1 MKLEI
6 FESHEDFPVGDVV
19 PLGATYYPEESSVAV
34 YYGKSGTN
42 FAVYAPE
49 ASLVKLCL
57 YDESED
63 TLFEKQIPM
72 HQNNRG
78 VWTVFVPEVGI
89 GAKYLFRALGEF
101 SPQTGLRFNPSK
113 VLLDPWSRGVTG
125 PVPHCEAIFG
135 YPWSDSPDR
144 DLTCSVVDS
153 ALVMPKCV
161 VMPPMESITW
171 ERPYIPDEE
180 ALVYETHVEAATRL
194 FPGIPEEIR
203 GTYRGLSH
211 PLYIAHLKSLRVN
224 RLQLLPVQYFAQPG
238 HLLDRGLQDFWGY
251 NTLLFFVPHHYGT
264 TSDPIALLKEV
275 REVVQILAENGIEVF
290 LDVVYNHTFEGNQDG
305 PTLCYKGLA
314 NRQYYY
320 LESGGRYYKNWTG
333 TGNVLAMRNPVVE
346 QLMVDSLTYWYKYI
360 GVGGFR
366 FDLAAAL
373 TRGPDG
379 HMDPSALRKLPH
391 NRALEG
397 ATLITESWDAHGGYL
412 LGQLDGFME
421 WNGAL
426 RDGLKRVIKGDGIV
440 NIVDALSGSPSLFR
454 GRGTRASQNILFY
467 HDGNP
472 LADAARYNQ
481 RHNEA
486 NHEGNRDGD
495 PHSLS
500 WNCGVE
506 GTTDDPDINRLRQRQ
521 YRNYM
526 TLFFLCPGV
535 PLIRGGDEVLQSY
548 YGNNNT
554 YCQRNL
560 GIIRWDDLLA
570 HDYRR
575 NFYEY
580 FKKLIEFRF
589 TRPLLCKR
597 HFLHNGLDI
606 RWIDGER
613 PGLRIGAVL
622 INGSAKTEAIRKT
635 GETMTAASLLILM
648 NFYTAPYTFQIP
660 SYLGNVERAMWKTV
674 INTEFERW
682 GEDDRVFSTGSAV
695 VQPSYSI
702 QVLEMVTA

>member
-6 FESHEDFPVGDVV
+6 QESHENYPVGDVS
-19 PLGATYYPEESSVAV
+19 PLGATYYPEDSSVAK
-34 YYGKSGTN
+34 YYGKLGTN

-49 ASLVKLCL
+49 ANLVKLCL
-57 YDESED
+57 FTESD
-63 TLFEKQIPM
+63 AAMVEKQIPM

-78 VWTVFVPEVGI
+78 VWTLFVTE
-89 GAKYLFRALGEF
+89 AKIRTRYMFRAFGEF
-101 SPQTGLRFNPSK
+101 NPQVGLRFNPNK
-113 VLLDPWSRGVTG
+113 VLLDPCARGVTG

-135 YPWSDSPDR
+135 YPWSDAPER
-144 DLTCSVVDS
+144 DLLCSVTDS
-153 ALVMPKCV
+153 APLMPQCV

-171 ERPYIPDEE
+171 KRPYIPDEE
-180 ALVYETHVEAATRL
+180 ALVYETHVEAATAL
-194 FPGIPEEIR
+194 FPGVPEEIR
-203 GTYRGLSH
+203 GTYRALAH
-211 PLYIAHLKSLRVN
+211 PSYIAHLKSLRVN
-224 RLQLLPVQYFAQPG
+224 RLQLLPVQLFAQPG

-264 TSDPIALLKEV
+264 TQDPIALLEEFCDVV
-275 REVVQILAENGIEVF
+275 RILAGAGIEVF

-314 NRQYYY
+314 NRHYYY

-346 QLMVDSLTYWYKYI
+346 QLMIDSLTYWYQCV
-360 GVGGFR
+360 GVAGFR

-379 HMDPSALRKLPH
+379 HIDPSALRKLPH
-391 NRALEG
+391 NRALQG

-421 WNGAL
+421 WNGVL
-426 RDGLKRVIKGDGIV
+426 RDGLKKVIRGDGIV
-440 NIVDALSGSPSLFR
+440 HIVDAISGSPSLFR

-472 LADAARYNQ
+472 LACAAKFNQ

-486 NHEGNRDGD
+486 NNEGNRDGD
-495 PHSLS
+495 PHSLA

-506 GTTDDPDINRLRQRQ
+506 GSTEDPEINRLRRRQ

-526 TLFFLCPGV
+526 TLFFLCQGV
-535 PLIRGGDEVLQSY
+535 PLIRGGDEVLQSF

-554 YCQRNL
+554 YCQKYLNV
-560 GIIRWDDLLA
+560 IRWEELLA

-575 NFYEY
+575 NFFEY
-580 FKKLIEFRF
+580 LKKLIEFRF
-589 TRPLLCKR
+589 SHPVLCKR
-597 HFLHNGLDI
+597 HFLQNGLDI
-606 RWIDGER
+606 RWIDGDR
-613 PGLRIGAVL
+613 PGLRIGAVYL
-622 INGSAKTEAIRKT
+622 NGKAQSEPIRKT
-635 GETMTAASLLILM
+635 GESFVSESFLVLM
-648 NFYTAPYTFQIP
+648 NFYTAPYSFYIP
-660 SYLGNVERAMWKTV
+660 SYIGNIERATWKTV
-674 INTEFERW
+674 INTEFENW
-682 GEDDRVFSTGSAV
+682 GEDERLYSTGSVIIQHAF
-695 VQPSYSI
+695 SI
-702 QVLEMVTA
+702 QVLQMLNN